1 MSYEALR
8 QAVLSGDES
17 RVVELSKS
25 LLSEGKEPLEIVNEG
40 LIGGMNIVGPKFK
53 RGEMYVPEVLMSAKA
68 MSSGLD
74 IAKTVLT
81 DVEIPSAGT
90 VVIGTVEGDL
100 HDIGKNL
107 VAIMVESSGFK
118 IVNLGVDQSVDDFID
133 AVKEHKPDVLGMSAL
148 LTTTMIK
155 MQDTINA
162 LKEEGLRNR
171 VKVII
176 GGAPITQTFAD
187 EIEADG
193 YAPDGASAAE
203 LCKNLVSLL

>member
-81 DVEIPSAGT
+81 DVEIPPRALSSS
-90 VVIGTVEGDL
+90 TVEGDL
-100 HDIGKNL
+100 HDIGKTWWL
-107 VAIMVESSGFK
+107 
-118 IVNLGVDQSVDDFID
+118 
-133 AVKEHKPDVLGMSAL
+133 
-148 LTTTMIK
+148 
-155 MQDTINA
+155 
-162 LKEEGLRNR
+162 
-171 VKVII
+171 
-176 GGAPITQTFAD
+176 
-187 EIEADG
+187 
-193 YAPDGASAAE
+193 
-203 LCKNLVSLL
+203 

>member
-118 IVNLGVDQSVDDFID
+118 IVNLGVDQALTIYRCC
-133 AVKEHKPDVLGMSAL
+133 KEHKPDVLGISAL
-148 LTTTMIK
+148 LTTTMIQ

-162 LKEEGLRNR
+162 LKEEGLE
-171 VKVII
+171 I
-176 GGAPITQTFAD
+176 G
-187 EIEADG
+187 
-193 YAPDGASAAE
+193 
-203 LCKNLVSLL
+203 